1 MGVRWAGS
9 ICDSTTY
16 AGAFGGCVGGLDPWA
31 GEVDFFAEN
40 TPHFE
45 RIEVDDEEDTIEA
58 EKGDARKSKE
68 YGTRSVDS
76 SHTLIRYVLMQPRD
90 ESCAHSRSSKLEDN
104 HFWSLLACE
113 NGPWACRCPCCW
125 SHLPRDAKLLQRVWS
140 CDNEALSTRLSA
152 FAADHDQHGAIG
164 RAWILCV
171 LGVKRRHP
179 IFGGSVGR
187 TRPHVSAPHQTHTWG
202 MHGRQARQSQPCL
215 SVRARSINTTTDFPI
230 RPQLFPDY
238 HLHSHQ
244 VIQHLQVTMAAPEAH
259 QTRILLD
266 DNSFDDELTR
276 SLFNVLKATLEYPA
290 SRCAKAR
297 KLVIDMLYFC
307 VASDDDAANFFDIW
321 HVFFDIIS
329 YIPPD
334 HEWQLCLGD
343 ALDILRQDLDRYIG
357 SDSTLFTPEEKE
369 TLSSAEWLP
378 ELKMATVVYWNGFA
392 SMFLSSV
399 FTLSDNFF
407 D

>member
-1 MGVRWAGS
+1 
-9 ICDSTTY
+9 
-16 AGAFGGCVGGLDPWA
+16 
-31 GEVDFFAEN
+31 
-40 TPHFE
+40 
-45 RIEVDDEEDTIEA
+45 
-58 EKGDARKSKE
+58 
-68 YGTRSVDS
+68 
-76 SHTLIRYVLMQPRD
+76 
-90 ESCAHSRSSKLEDN
+90 
-104 HFWSLLACE
+104 
-113 NGPWACRCPCCW
+113 
-125 SHLPRDAKLLQRVWS
+125 
-140 CDNEALSTRLSA
+140 
-152 FAADHDQHGAIG
+152 
-164 RAWILCV
+164 
-171 LGVKRRHP
+171 
-179 IFGGSVGR
+179 
-187 TRPHVSAPHQTHTWG
+187 
-202 MHGRQARQSQPCL
+202 
-215 SVRARSINTTTDFPI
+215 
-230 RPQLFPDY
+230 
-238 HLHSHQ
+238 
-244 VIQHLQVTMAAPEAH
+244 MAAPEAH
-259 QTRILLD
+259 QTRILFD

-307 VASDDDAANFFDIW
+307 VASDDDPANFFDIW

-399 FTLSDNFF
+399 VALSQTLPLTDTNLKIQVPSENLRLIHCYCNIGRTSTHSSPDTRSAATHSLRALASLRSRSRSKSRLRTIASVIP
-407 D
+407 